1 MKKNYLFVVAF
12 CVTLF
17 SNAQTIFINEIHY
30 DNAGADVDEG
40 VEICGPAGTDL
51 TGYKLSFYNGSN
63 SEVYATKTLSE
74 IIPNQQNNRGVIW
87 FPQSGI
93 QNGSPD
99 GIALV
104 DDLGEIIQF
113 LSYEGTITAVDGP
126 AIGLT
131 SENIGVSEPGA
142 IGESLQLI
150 GTGNMY
156 SDFSWIGPITESP
169 GSLNANQTL
178 AVVKNQIKNFKMFPN
193 PVTNGFLKIT
203 VSDFTTKKVA
213 IYSMLGKLVYTKIID
228 QNELLDVSSLTA
240 NIYIIKVEENDKL
253 STRKLIIK

>member
-17 SNAQTIFINEIHY
+17 LNAQTIFINEIHY
-30 DNAGADVDEG
+30 DNAGADEGEG
-40 VEICGPAGTDL
+40 VEICGSAGTDL

-63 SEVYATKTLSE
+63 SGVYVTKTLTG
-74 IIPNQQNNRGVIW
+74 IFPNQQDNRGVIW
-87 FPQSGI
+87 FPQLGI

-104 DDLGEIIQF
+104 DDLGEVIQF

-131 SENIGVSEPGA
+131 SEDIGVSEPGA

-156 SDFSWIGPITESP
+156 SDFSWIGPVSESP

-193 PVTNGFLKIT
+193 PVTNGFLEIEA
-203 VSDFTTKKVA
+203 SNFTAKKVA
-213 IYSMLGKLVYTKIID
+213 IYSMLGKLVYTKIIES
-228 QNELLDVSSLTA
+228 NEILDLT
-240 NIYIIKVEENDKL
+240 NLTSNMYMIKVEEDGKL